1 MTTDRIPS
9 AAPFVAV
16 IGATGRQ
23 GGSVVDALLE
33 RGARVRALV
42 RDPGAAGARS
52 LADRGVEL
60 SAGDLDDAVSLDRLF
75 AGVDAAFAMTTPRGG
90 IEHETASGIAAADAA
105 ARARVP
111 HFVFSSV
118 GGAERHTGIPHFE
131 SKRRVEEHLD
141 ALGLHRTIIRPV
153 FFMDNLAA
161 RSVSVE
167 DRRVVVRMA
176 LPPHVPLEM
185 VAVRDIGRVAAAILL
200 GGTPVEGASLEIAGD
215 RLTGDDIAEAV
226 GLHAGL
232 PARYEALPLEA
243 VAPFGDMAQMFRWFA
258 ETPAYQADFATTREI
273 DPELLDL
280 DAWLA
285 QSGWRPGSD
294 GG

>member
-1 MTTDRIPS
+1 MSTERTPTTDRLI
-9 AAPFVAV
+9 AV
-16 IGATGRQ
+16 VGATGQQ

-42 RDPGAAGARS
+42 RDPDAPAARR

-60 SAGDLDDAVSLDRLF
+60 SAGDLDDPASLDRFF
-75 AGVDAAFAMTTPRGG
+75 AGVDGAFAMTTPRGG

-105 ARARVP
+105 ARAGVP
-111 HFVFSSV
+111 HFVLSSV

-167 DRRVVVRMA
+167 DGEVVVRMA
-176 LPPHVPLEM
+176 LPADVPLEM

-200 GGTPVEGASLEIAGD
+200 GGTPVEGSSLEIAGD
-215 RLTGDDIAEAV
+215 RLTGEEIAATI
-226 GLHAGL
+226 GAYAGL

-243 VAPFGDMAQMFRWFA
+243 VASFGDMAQMFRWFA
-258 ETPAYQADFATTREI
+258 ETPAYQADFEATREV

-280 DAWLA
+280 PGWLV
-285 QSGWRPGSD
+285 QSGWMPGS
-294 GG
+294 

>member
-1 MTTDRIPS
+1 MTTDRTPP
-9 AAPFVAV
+9 AAPFIAV

-42 RDPGAAGARS
+42 RDPDAAAARS
-52 LADRGVEL
+52 LADSGVEL
-60 SAGDLDDAVSLDRLF
+60 STGDLDDAASLDRLF

-105 ARARVP
+105 ARTGVP
-111 HFVFSSV
+111 HYVFSSV

-141 ALGLHRTIIRPV
+141 ALGLHRTIVRPV

-167 DRRVVVRMA
+167 DGRVVVRMA
-176 LPPHVPLEM
+176 LPPQVPLEM

-200 GGTPVEGASLEIAGD
+200 GGTSVEGASLEIAGD

-243 VAPFGDMAQMFRWFA
+243 VASFGDMAQMFRWFA
-258 ETPAYQADFATTREI
+258 ETPAYQSDFATTREI

-285 QSGWRPGSD
+285 QSGWMPGSD

>member
-1 MTTDRIPS
+1 MSTERTPTTDRLI
-9 AAPFVAV
+9 AV
-16 IGATGRQ
+16 IGATGQQ

-42 RDPGAAGARS
+42 RDPEAPAARR
-52 LADRGVEL
+52 LAERGVEL
-60 SAGDLDDAVSLDRLF
+60 SAGDLDDPASLDRLF
-75 AGVDAAFAMTTPRGG
+75 AGVDGAFAMTTPRGG
-90 IEHETASGIAAADAA
+90 IEHEAASGIAAADAA
-105 ARARVP
+105 ARAGVP
-111 HFVFSSV
+111 HFVLSSV

-167 DRRVVVRMA
+167 DGEAVVRMA
-176 LPPHVPLEM
+176 LPADVPLEM

-200 GGTPVEGASLEIAGD
+200 GGTPVEGSSLEIAGD
-215 RLTGDDIAEAV
+215 RLTGEEIAATI
-226 GLHAGL
+226 GAYAGL

-243 VAPFGDMAQMFRWFA
+243 VASFGDMAQMFRWFA
-258 ETPAYQADFATTREI
+258 ETPAYQADFDATREV

-280 DAWLA
+280 PGWLV
-285 QSGWRPGSD
+285 QSGWMPGS
-294 GG
+294 

>member
-1 MTTDRIPS
+1 MTDRT
-9 AAPFVAV
+9 APTDPLIVV
-16 IGATGRQ
+16 VGATGQQ

-42 RDPGAAGARS
+42 RDPDAPRAQR
-52 LADRGVEL
+52 LAERGVEL
-60 SAGDLDDAVSLDRLF
+60 SPGELDDPASLDRLF
-75 AGVDAAFAMTTPRGG
+75 AGVDGAFAMTTPRGG
-90 IEHETASGIAAADAA
+90 IEHETASGISAADAA
-105 ARARVP
+105 ARAAVP
-111 HFVFSSV
+111 HYVFSSV

-141 ALGLHRTIIRPV
+141 ALGLHRTILRPV

-167 DRRVVVRMA
+167 DGTVVVRMA

-185 VAVRDIGRVAAAILL
+185 VAVRDIGRVAAPILL
-200 GGTPVEGASLEIAGD
+200 GGTSVEGGSLEIAGD
-215 RLTGDDIAEAV
+215 RLTGDDIAEAI

-243 VAPFGDMAQMFRWFA
+243 VASFGDMAQMFRWFA
-258 ETPAYQADFATTREI
+258 ETPAYHADFATTREL

-280 DAWLA
+280 SAWLA
-285 QSGWRPGSD
+285 QSGWMPGVARS
-294 GG
+294 